1 MRIQAKTGRRMDSSA
16 SVMEYAAASPVQAAC
31 CVVKRG
37 GMAAFETPPG
47 LTEADARRLL
57 GMHGPNLL
65 RDSRR
70 ASLWSQ
76 LFGIFREPTILLLC
90 VCAGVYLAIGDL
102 EEGLLLTGSVGIII
116 GISFYQERKTGNA
129 IEALRDLT
137 SPRALVIRGGV
148 EKRIASAELVPGDI
162 VVLQEGDRIP
172 ADCELLSSAHL
183 SVDESLLT
191 GESFPVLKSMAA
203 SADPAQRRVHATTLA
218 IKGRGIA
225 RVTETGARTSV
236 GRIGAALDQAVSD
249 TPLQREMHD
258 IVRVVG
264 AVAFAVCLA
273 ITALYGVTRGDWPQA
288 VLAGLASAMSLLP
301 EEFPVVLTVFFSM
314 GAWRMSRAKVLTR
327 RLNAIENL
335 GAISVLCVDKTG
347 TLTRNRMTVA
357 ALAVPDSA
365 RGNSY
370 WLEADRLQAEPL
382 QERRELPE
390 DFHALLEFG
399 VLASHRDPFDPME
412 KAIRSL
418 TESRL
423 SGTEH
428 IHSDWKMVEEY
439 PLSDALLAMSCVWE
453 GVSRPG
459 RGAGTYI
466 IASKG
471 APEAVAD
478 LCHLSE
484 AERASIAGQVRKLAD
499 RGLRVLGVARAEFS
513 PAGPA
518 PRLPDDQHAF
528 DFRFLGLIGM
538 EDPLRPEVPAAVREC
553 AEAGIRVVMM
563 TGDHP
568 ETALKI
574 AREAGLDGTG
584 GVLTG
589 PRIAEM
595 NDPELR
601 IRLRDTSVF
610 ARILPD
616 QKYRIV
622 NALKDLGRVVA
633 MTGDGVNDA
642 PSLRAADVGIAMGAR
657 GTDVARE
664 AADIVLMD
672 DHFASIVGGIRLGRR
687 IHDNIRGTLS
697 YLVAVHILIGGAA
710 LIPVIFKWPLAL
722 LPPQIVLLELI
733 IDPACSLVFEGRPAQ
748 ADLMRRPP
756 RALGARLFGGAAAVR
771 SVIQGGIPMLV
782 GMSAFGWLLRD
793 GTPARQAGGMVF
805 LYVVGANL
813 GLILTNL
820 RTQKDDGHPTIGR
833 AGVVLFVSILLIL
846 GALLRF
852 DRLGRLFG
860 VAEVPGAAAAVS
872 VGFAMA
878 ISALADLLARRGG
891 PRSRDE

>member
-1 MRIQAKTGRRMDSSA
+1 
-16 SVMEYAAASPVQAAC
+16 
-31 CVVKRG
+31 
-37 GMAAFETPPG
+37 MAAFENPVG
-47 LTEADARRLL
+47 LTEVEARELL
-57 GMHGPNLL
+57 QLHGPNVLK
-65 RDSRR
+65 DARR

-76 LFGIFREPTILLLC
+76 LFGIVREPTILLLC
-90 VCAGVYLAIGDL
+90 VCAGVYLMIGDL
-102 EEGLLLTGSVGIII
+102 EEGLLLSGSVAFII
-116 GISFYQERKTGNA
+116 GITFYQERKTGNA

-148 EKRIASAELVPGDI
+148 EKRIASAEVVPGDI

-172 ADCELLSSAHL
+172 ADCELVSSAHL

-191 GESFPVLKSMAA
+191 GESFPVMKSVAP
-203 SADPAQRRVHATTLA
+203 SAEAAQRKVHATTLA

-225 RVTETGARTSV
+225 RVTETGTRTSV
-236 GRIGAALDQAVSD
+236 GKIGEALDEVASD
-249 TPLQREMHD
+249 TPLQREMQD
-258 IVRVVG
+258 IVRIVG
-264 AVAFAVCLA
+264 AIALAVCLA
-273 ITALYGVTRGDWPQA
+273 ITALYGITRGDWPQA

-347 TLTRNRMTVA
+347 TLTKNRMTVA
-357 ALAVPDSA
+357 GLAVPDAA
-365 RGNSY
+365 RGGST
-370 WLEADRLQAEPL
+370 WLEADRLE
-382 QERRELPE
+382 ERPELPE
-390 DFHALLEFG
+390 EFHALLEFG

-453 GVSRPG
+453 GMSKPERERVAGSR
-459 RGAGTYI
+459 I

-484 AERASIAGQVRKLAD
+484 AERASIGEQVRKMAD
-499 RGLRVLGVARAEFS
+499 RGLRVLGVARADFDS
-513 PAGPA
+513 A
-518 PRLPDDQHAF
+518 RLPDDQHAF

-553 AEAGIRVVMM
+553 REAGIRVVMM

-574 AREAGLDGTG
+574 AREAGLDGAG

-589 PRIAEM
+589 TRIAEM

-601 IRLRDTSVF
+601 MRLRETSVF
-610 ARILPD
+610 ARILPE

-622 NALKDLGRVVA
+622 NALKNSGRVVA

-697 YLVAVHILIGGAA
+697 YLVGVHILIGGAA
-710 LIPVIFKWPLAL
+710 LIPVLFKWPLAL

-748 ADLMRRPP
+748 AELMKRAP
-756 RALGARLFGGAAAVR
+756 RILGARLFGGGAAIR
-771 SVIQGGIPMLV
+771 SVIQGGIPMVL
-782 GMSAFGWLLRD
+782 GMVAFGWLLAR
-793 GTPARQAGGMVF
+793 GTSGQIASGMAF
-805 LYVVGANL
+805 LFVVGANL
-813 GLILTNL
+813 GLILSNL
-820 RTQKDDGHPTIGR
+820 RTQKGDGHPTIGR
-833 AGVVLFVSILLIL
+833 AGVILVFAILLIL
-846 GALLRF
+846 AVLLQF
-852 DRLGRLFG
+852 DGVGRLFG
-860 VAEVPGAAAAVS
+860 VSGVTCSEAAGT
-872 VGFAMA
+872 VGFAVV
-878 ISALADLLARRGG
+878 ISAIADLLARRLV
-891 PRSRDE
+891 RDA